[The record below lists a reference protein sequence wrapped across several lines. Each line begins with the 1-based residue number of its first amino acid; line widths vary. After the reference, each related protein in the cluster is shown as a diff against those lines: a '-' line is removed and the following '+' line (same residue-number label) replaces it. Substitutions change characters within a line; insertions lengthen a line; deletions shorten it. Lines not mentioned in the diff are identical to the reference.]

1 MFLVWSL
8 KVFCFSLLIDVFP
21 GIALALAVL
30 VMGYARVIYQVV
42 VHTIWIS
49 IFCLA
54 DKSSSKYFLWSL
66 SGIYFLCSICLCS
79 IFAIFIIQWILMQ
92 HKGAVKNVLLTLLTY
107 SVLEGNFLLLRT
119 CHLPYGGKNQ
129 TTLAWYSCPVAF
141 RLVRPRPLDLLL
153 M

>member
-1 MFLVWSL
+1 MSALLLVWSL

-21 GIALALAVL
+21 GIADKALAVL
-30 VMGYARVIYQVV
+30 VMGYARVIHHQVV
-42 VHTIWIS
+42 VL
-49 IFCLA
+49 FCLA

-107 SVLEGNFLLLRT
+107 SVLEGSFFYCCALAT
-119 CHLPYGGKNQ
+119 YGGKNQ